1 MLPAE
6 LFNYRDLGGHEVLGG
21 RLRTGL
27 LLRSNAVVGL
37 DADAAAALGLRTAI
51 DLREPGEKHAEPAT
65 AGAARLHELEIIA
78 ADPGAPHT
86 LEGFTRW
93 LVESRGHALAEVVRL
108 LVHEPLPA
116 VFFCSSGKDRTGVL
130 AGLLQSALG
139 VADADVIDDYVETER
154 RMPDSYHAVAMARS
168 RRAGLPED
176 TAAIGL
182 GSPPELMAEVLA
194 GVRERHGDA
203 AGYLFDHGLAADDLD
218 RLRKQLVIDLD
229 DERTN

>member
-1 MLPAE
+1 MVSLPPD
-6 LFNYRDLGGHEVLGG
+6 LFNYRDLGGHAVPGG

-27 LLRSNAVVGL
+27 VFRSNAVVGL
-37 DADAAAALGLRTAI
+37 DAEVAHGLGLRTAI

-65 AGAARLHELEIIA
+65 AGAAVLHELAIID

-93 LVESRGHALAEVVRL
+93 LVESRGPALADVVRL
-108 LVHEPLPA
+108 LAHEPLPA

-130 AGLLQSALG
+130 SGLLQSALG
-139 VADADVIDDYVETER
+139 VADTDVVDDYAETER
-154 RMPDSYHAVAMARS
+154 RMPQSYHAIAMARS
-168 RRAGLPED
+168 RRAGLPEA

-182 GSPPELMAEVLA
+182 GSPPELMVEVLT

-203 AGYLFDHGLAADDLD
+203 TGYLLDHGLAPADLD
-218 RLRKQLVIDLD
+218 RVRSRLV
-229 DERTN
+229 E